1 MSGLEA
7 LLISSI
13 NDEIR
18 FEKIF
23 PSNYPDQNTLTEL
36 LIISKYLKKC
46 GKGSLQHKNKIF
58 YYRTYI
64 PSIRKPNGNSG
75 RSDTFSDMFTYN
87 YDSKGKKYF
96 LLFLCNSKYK
106 IKNIELLSNKIF
118 EILDNNSP
126 EFEGNEIKIESCI
139 KISNIFEKFKN
150 IEPNLSQN
158 NQLTE
163 LNIINNSADSMS
175 SSDSS
180 ININSN
186 SLMNINKKRIDTR
199 MILSKKR
206 NKSEMRSID
215 VDDLTTIKKS
225 DTDLSVMF
233 KQNLDKDF
241 FIPQI
246 NKWKTIKI
254 VNIIMC
260 LIVFIVMI
268 ILLIIVKI

>member
-18 FEKIF
+18 LNKIF
-23 PSNYPDQNTLTEL
+23 PLNYSDQNNYTEL
-36 LIISKYLKKC
+36 IIISKHLKKC

-87 YDSKGKKYF
+87 FDSKGKKYF
-96 LLFLCNSKYK
+96 LLFLCYSKYK
-106 IKNIELLSNKIF
+106 VKNIEILSNKIF
-118 EILDNNSP
+118 EILDNNSH
-126 EFEGNEIKIESCI
+126 ENEGNEIKIESCI
-139 KISNIFEKFKN
+139 KISNIFDKFKN
-150 IEPNLSQN
+150 IEPNLLEN

-180 ININSN
+180 INNNSK
-186 SLMNINKKRIDTR
+186 SIININKKRIDTR
-199 MILSKKR
+199 MILPKKN
-206 NKSEMRSID
+206 NKSDLRSID
-215 VDDLTTIKKS
+215 VDDLTSIKAS
-225 DTDLSVMF
+225 DTDLSMMF
-233 KQNLDKDF
+233 KQNFDKDF
-241 FIPQI
+241 FLPQI
-246 NKWKTIKI
+246 SKWKTIKI

-260 LIVFIVMI
+260 SIFFIVMI
-268 ILLIIVKI
+268 ILLIIVDI

>member
-18 FEKIF
+18 FNKIF
-23 PSNYPDQNTLTEL
+23 PLNYSDQNNYTEL
-36 LIISKYLKKC
+36 LIISKYLKRC

-87 YDSKGKKYF
+87 FDSKGKKYF
-96 LLFLCNSKYK
+96 LLFLFYSKYK
-106 IKNIELLSNKIF
+106 VKNIEILSNKIF
-118 EILDNNSP
+118 EILDNNSH
-126 EFEGNEIKIESCI
+126 ENEGNEIKIESCI

-150 IEPNLSQN
+150 IEPNLPEN

-163 LNIINNSADSMS
+163 LNIINNSDDSMS

-180 ININSN
+180 ININSK
-186 SLMNINKKRIDTR
+186 SIMNINKKRIDTR
-199 MILSKKR
+199 MILPKKK
-206 NKSEMRSID
+206 NKSELRSID
-215 VDDLTTIKKS
+215 VDDLTSIKES

-233 KQNLDKDF
+233 KQNFDKNF
-241 FIPQI
+241 FLPQI
-246 NKWKTIKI
+246 SKWRTIKI

-260 LIVFIVMI
+260 SIFFLVMI
-268 ILLIIVKI
+268 ILLITVNI

>member
-18 FEKIF
+18 FNKIF
-23 PSNYPDQNTLTEL
+23 PLNYSDQNNYTEL
-36 LIISKYLKKC
+36 LIISKYLKRC

-87 YDSKGKKYF
+87 FDSKGKKYF
-96 LLFLCNSKYK
+96 LLFLFYSKYK
-106 IKNIELLSNKIF
+106 VKNIEILSNKIF
-118 EILDNNSP
+118 EILDNNSH
-126 EFEGNEIKIESCI
+126 ENEGNEIKIESCI
-139 KISNIFEKFKN
+139 KISNIFEKLKN
-150 IEPNLSQN
+150 IEPNLPEN

-163 LNIINNSADSMS
+163 LNIINNSDDSMS

-180 ININSN
+180 ININSK
-186 SLMNINKKRIDTR
+186 SIMNINKKRIDTR
-199 MILSKKR
+199 MILPKKK
-206 NKSEMRSID
+206 NKSELRSID
-215 VDDLTTIKKS
+215 VDDLTSIKES

-233 KQNLDKDF
+233 KQNFDKNF
-241 FIPQI
+241 FLPQI
-246 NKWKTIKI
+246 SKWRTIKI

-260 LIVFIVMI
+260 SIFFLVMI
-268 ILLIIVKI
+268 ILLITVNI

>member
-7 LLISSI
+7 LLMSSI
-13 NDEIR
+13 NDEIK
-18 FEKIF
+18 FEKVF
-23 PSNYPDQNTLTEL
+23 PSNYSDQNTLTEL

-64 PSIRKPNGNSG
+64 PSIRRPNGNSG

-87 YDSKGKKYF
+87 FDSKGKKYF
-96 LLFLCNSKYK
+96 LLFLYNSKYK
-106 IKNIELLSNKIF
+106 VKNIEILSNKIF
-118 EILDNNSP
+118 EILDNNS
-126 EFEGNEIKIESCI
+126 FEGHEIKIESCI

-150 IEPNLSQN
+150 IEPNLSEN

-180 ININSN
+180 ININNN
-186 SLMNINKKRIDTR
+186 SIMNTNKKRIDTR
-199 MILSKKR
+199 MVLPKKK
-206 NKSEMRSID
+206 NKSEIRSID
-215 VDDLTTIKKS
+215 VDDLTTIKES

-233 KQNLDKDF
+233 KQNIDKDF
-241 FIPQI
+241 FLPQI
-246 NKWKTIKI
+246 NKWKAIKI

-260 LIVFIVMI
+260 SIVFIVMI
-268 ILLIIVKI
+268 ILLIFVNI